1 MKFAFAD
8 PPYLGTAKRTY
19 GKVHPEAA
27 AYDDPETH
35 RRLIERLQD
44 EFPDGWA
51 LSLHEPSLRDVLSM
65 CPRDVRVAAWIS
77 AKPKFPPGI
86 AVCRHWEPVIW
97 IGGRGGAHRTGD
109 FIVTT
114 NGGSVRAES
123 ERRDLKP
130 GRSSKCVKAAAKSG
144 GADWGRKPAAFCDWI
159 FALLGAERGDEF
171 HDLFPGSGAVS
182 AAWARFC
189 GQQPDL
195 PLTPLEQ
202 IAAAE

>member
-97 IGGRGGAHRTGD
+97 MGGRGGAHRTGD

-114 NGGSVRAES
+114 NGGSVRAENARP
-123 ERRDLKP
+123 ERGGQANRNFASRVDKGRDFF
-130 GRSSKCVKAAAKSG
+130 GS
-144 GADWGRKPAAFCDWI
+144 KPAAFCDWI

-195 PLTPLEQ
+195 PLTPLEA